1 MTGTPPVSSPH
12 EPALPE
18 PDRDRAP
25 VPPVAPWLLTTR
37 VTEPAPVV
45 GYLSR
50 PALLGRIDPLD
61 QRRLVVLKAPGGFG
75 KTMLLADL
83 VRRQRER
90 GWLVAWLTLAADDTP
105 AILGAYLAWAFRRAG
120 LDLTT
125 LDDAEA
131 AAPAAPRRAGRQTT
145 LLTRAIEVHAAP
157 CLLVLDDADR
167 LADRDAVETVNA
179 LLRYSPRNLHVAV
192 AYRRNPGLDVDGDVL
207 AERGVGLGVSQ
218 LRFSAPEIVRF
229 LGADL
234 ARGDLEALVA
244 RTEGWPVALQLWRN
258 LRGDAARPAPVHD
271 FRGDKGVTAN
281 FLGARLLGTLP
292 QADRDFLLDLALFDW
307 IEPALVDEVLGSGD
321 TARRLAALGELD
333 GLLHDRGGGV
343 ARLHPLIRDYCAA
356 QRFRETPDRF
366 RRIRIAIARAL
377 EQRNRLVPA
386 VRHARDAG
394 DDRLVGDIL
403 ERAGGLRLW
412 IMEGVTRLRALDR
425 SLTPAVLQTHPRVAL
440 LHCLVLA
447 MRGKLAD
454 ARALYED
461 VERRTEAFTRDREGG
476 DARRLHADG
485 VLVRALLAGFGCLPI
500 GAEAVRAAIAE
511 VVVLADDADGDPTVR
526 GVCAILLC
534 AGNCQRAR
542 FDVGRRRAAEA
553 QAHFA
558 RCGSRYGVVFRAFH
572 AGAAAAAQG
581 LVSEAV
587 DHYAQA
593 REIVSRFFPEDG
605 GAASILDVLET
616 ELAIE
621 RNRFRGGAEAPD
633 AGKFRN
639 LGVWFDVYAVACG
652 VAAETVGDAHGA
664 AAALTVVDQADE
676 HAGSLGMTSLVR
688 FVAALRVSVL
698 IAAGRG
704 GEAEQAWADGRLP
717 EAAPALLDLRGQT
730 WREMEVLAEARIRL
744 LVARGEFAA
753 ARDVAARLC
762 ETTAAHGLVRTLM
775 RGLALAMVIEHLAGD
790 AARAAERLAAFL
802 AQVRTTDYPRPLVR
816 EGAVSRAVLE
826 GLLDTS
832 PDEPLRDTAGVMLAH
847 LAGAPPPVAPVMAPR
862 EVEVLRELARGARDR
877 EIADR
882 LGVSENGVRYHLKSI
897 YRKLR
902 VGGRQDAVGRAR
914 DLGLLS

>member
-1 MTGTPPVSSPH
+1 MSSTR

-25 VPPVAPWLLTTR
+25 VPPAAPWLLTTR

-90 GWLVAWLTLAADDTP
+90 GWLVAWLTLVADDTP

-125 LDDAEA
+125 LDDAEV
-131 AAPAAPRRAGRQTT
+131 AAPRRAGRHTA
-145 LLTRAIEVHAAP
+145 LLTRAIEVHAAR

-207 AERGVGLGVSQ
+207 AERGVGLGVSE
-218 LRFSAPEIVRF
+218 LRFSTPEVARF
-229 LGADL
+229 VGADL
-234 ARGDLEALVA
+234 APGDLEALVA

-321 TARRLAALGELD
+321 TTRRLAALGELD
-333 GLLHDRGGGV
+333 GLLHDRAGGV

-356 QRFRETPDRF
+356 QRFRETPDRC

-377 EQRNRLVPA
+377 ERRNRLVPA

-394 DDRLVGDIL
+394 DDRLVGDVL

-412 IMEGVTRLRALDR
+412 ILEGVTRLRALDR

-440 LHCLVLA
+440 LHCFVLA
-447 MRGKLAD
+447 MRGKLD
-454 ARALYED
+454 EARALYED

-511 VVVLADDADGDPTVR
+511 VVLLADDADRDPAVR

-534 AGNCQRAR
+534 AGNCQRAQ

-558 RCGSRYGVVFRAFH
+558 RCGSRYGAVFHAFH

-581 LVSEAV
+581 LVPEAA
-587 DHYAQA
+587 DHYTRA
-593 REIVSRFFPEDG
+593 REIVSRFFLEDG
-605 GAASILDVLET
+605 GSAAILDVLEA

-621 RNRFRGGAEAPD
+621 RNRFRGGALEALD
-633 AGKFRN
+633 AGKFRD
-639 LGVWFDVYAVACG
+639 LGVWFDVYAAACG
-652 VAAETVGDAHGA
+652 VAAEIAGDAHGA
-664 AAALTVVDQADE
+664 AAALTVVDQAGE
-676 HAGSLGMTSLVR
+676 HAGSLGMTSLAR
-688 FVAALRVSVL
+688 YVAALRVSAL

-704 GEAEQAWADGRLP
+704 GEAEQAWAAGRLP

-730 WREMEVLAEARIRL
+730 WREMEAIAEARIRL
-744 LVARGEFAA
+744 LAALGDLDA
-753 ARDVAARLC
+753 ARELADGLC
-762 ETTAAHGLVRTLM
+762 KTTAAHGLVRTLM
-775 RGLALAMVIEHLAGD
+775 RGLALAMAVEHRAGD
-790 AARAAERLAAFL
+790 AVRAAERLAAFL

-816 EGAVSRAVLE
+816 EGVVSRAVLE
-826 GLLDTS
+826 SLLDTA
-832 PDEPLRDTAGVMLAH
+832 PDEPLRDTAEAMLAH

-877 EIADR
+877 EIAAR